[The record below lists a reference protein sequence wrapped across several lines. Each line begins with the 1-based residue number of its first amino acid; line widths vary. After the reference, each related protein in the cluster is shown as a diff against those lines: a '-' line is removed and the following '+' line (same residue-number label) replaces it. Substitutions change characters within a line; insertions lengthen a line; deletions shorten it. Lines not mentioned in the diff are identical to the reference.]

1 MKKSLIILFFVSQ
14 LVLSQTTRKYS
25 NEFLT
30 IGVDAAAFGIE
41 KAVVATS
48 LTNIGSVGNALYS
61 NVFSIKVAFYKFR

>member
-1 MKKSLIILFFVSQ
+1 LKKSLIILFFVSQ

-41 KAVVATS
+41 KGLLLPTLEV
-48 LTNIGSVGNALYS
+48 
-61 NVFSIKVAFYKFR
+61 